1 MCKSV
6 QPNGKGDKEKMN
18 KAVMISIQPKWCKLI
33 ANGKKTI
40 EVRKTKPK
48 LQPPFKVYI
57 YATKSYNN
65 KNTLLV
71 NAGGKNV
78 SIWYAGNGTVIGEF
92 VCDYIDELHEYELI
106 PQGNSYLYEKA
117 RLDLFF
123 EQSCLSY
130 GMLSEYRKNLP
141 YYRPLYGWHISN
153 LVIYDEPKE
162 LREFGLT
169 RPFQSWGYV
178 EERK

>member
-1 MCKSV
+1 
-6 QPNGKGDKEKMN
+6 MN
-18 KAVMISIQPKWCKLI
+18 KAVMISTQPKWCKLI

-48 LQPPFKVYI
+48 LETPFKCYI
-57 YATKSYNN
+57 YE
-65 KNTLLV
+65 TL
-71 NAGGKNV
+71 GKLGKEV
-78 SIWYAGNGTVIGEF
+78 CWRVWEYDGKGKVIGEF
-92 VCDYIDELHEYELI
+92 VCDDIDELHEYELI
-106 PQGNSYLYEKA
+106 PQGKSYLYEKA

-123 EQSCLSY
+123 EQSCMSY
-130 GMLSEYRKNLP
+130 GQLSEYRKSLP

-162 LREFGLT
+162 LSEFGLT

-178 EERK
+178 EEVNND